1 MFGLDYSLHARF
13 LQVVMNGVRMERLVD
28 DIGEC
33 FGHLDS
39 TLCLVSGNKVDS
51 MVNIGRG
58 KLGWTTPN
66 RLLEVR
72 TLLGTKSGDGG
83 KAYTSARC
91 NGANGM
97 TRIKL

>member
-1 MFGLDYSLHARF
+1 MVTNDI
-13 LQVVMNGVRMERLVD
+13 RMERLVN

-39 TLCLVSGNKVDS
+39 TLCLVSSNKVDS
-51 MVNIGRG
+51 MVNIGRK
-58 KLGWTTPN
+58 KLGWTTLN

-72 TLLGTKSGDGG
+72 TLLGMKSGDGC

-91 NGANGM
+91 NGVNGM
-97 TRIKL
+97 TRIKLRENDIFLSS